1 VPGFHVD
8 GFWNAF
14 FGSIVVSIVSWALS
28 GFVRSPNGEFR
39 VLSQEDRFS
48 GVREKRVKGRIIE

>member
-1 VPGFHVD
+1 VAHSD
-8 GFWNAF
+8 

-28 GFVRSPNGEFR
+28 GFVRSPNGDFR

-48 GVREKRVKGRIIE
+48 AVREKRVEGRTIK